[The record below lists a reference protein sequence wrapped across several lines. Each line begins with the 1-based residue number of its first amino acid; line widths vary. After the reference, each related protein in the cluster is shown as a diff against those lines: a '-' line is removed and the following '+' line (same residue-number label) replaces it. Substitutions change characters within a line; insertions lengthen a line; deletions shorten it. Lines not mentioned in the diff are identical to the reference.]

1 MVNEYYVR
9 RIDKNRNM
17 CNNLM
22 NNQNIMFVIYLPYEK
37 TRKIEIKNKYV
48 LMNDENIFLMWTFL
62 HREYY
67 LFSQNSE
74 SSLEQ

>member
-1 MVNEYYVR
+1 MKKV
-9 RIDKNRNM
+9 
-17 CNNLM
+17 
-22 NNQNIMFVIYLPYEK
+22 EK
-37 TRKIEIKNKYV
+37 FEIKNKYV
-48 LMNDENIFLMWTFL
+48 LMNDEIVLMYPFL